1 MCLLQNISLT
11 TEPIWL
17 TFTVKLL
24 MVKLKT
30 HLIVNISQ
38 AEDGFL
44 FDLTQ
49 DGEEGGFHTMTVQSV
64 LPSLKLKV
72 KITDNNTF

>member
-1 MCLLQNISLT
+1 
-11 TEPIWL
+11 
-17 TFTVKLL
+17 